1 MSGSE
6 ARALLRRARSAAL
19 ATALAGESGGGSG
32 GGSGGESGG
41 GWPYASLV
49 TIACDADAS
58 PILLLS
64 DLSDHTRNIARDDR
78 TSLLVE
84 AASNR
89 ANPQTGPRVTLL
101 GRIARTNGE
110 RHRRR
115 FLARHPGAGLY
126 AGFAD
131 FNVYRMQVERAHFVG
146 GFGRAAWLSSDDVL
160 LPPAPAAAAA
170 DAEPALLAE
179 WQKVRAE
186 QVSRVAE
193 RRLARPGAGWR
204 LIAVDPEGC
213 DLRRRGT
220 LSRLDFESVA
230 HSADELTAALEALF
244 AGSGSG
250 HQAG

>member
-1 MSGSE
+1 MSGVE

-19 ATALAGESGGGSG
+19 ATALASDG
-32 GGSGGESGG
+32 SGG

-64 DLSDHTRNIARDDR
+64 DLSDHTRNVARDDR
-78 TSLLVE
+78 ASLLIE

-89 ANPQTGPRVTLL
+89 ANPQTGPRVSLL
-101 GRIARTNGE
+101 GRVTRTTEE

-115 FLARHPGAGLY
+115 FLARHPSAGLY

-131 FNVYRMQVERAHFVG
+131 FNVYRMRVERAHFVG
-146 GFGRAAWLSSDDVL
+146 GFGRAIWLSPEDVL
-160 LPPAPAAAAA
+160 LDPYRAAAAA

-179 WQKVRAE
+179 WQGQRAE
-186 QVSRVAE
+186 QAARAAE
-193 RRLARPGAGWR
+193 HRLARPGAGWR
-204 LIAVDPEGC
+204 LIAIDPEGC

-220 LSRLDFESVA
+220 LSRLDFSRIVD
-230 HSADELTAALEALF
+230 SADELSAALGALF
-244 AGSGSG
+244 SSKAGGGS
-250 HQAG
+250 AA

>member
-1 MSGSE
+1 MSGGE

-19 ATALAGESGGGSG
+19 ATALAEGNGGGT
-32 GGSGGESGG
+32 GG

-78 TSLLVE
+78 ASLLVE

-101 GRIARTNGE
+101 GRIAKSDE
-110 RHRRR
+110 ARHRRR

-146 GFGRAAWLSSDDVL
+146 GFGRAAWLSADDVL
-160 LPPAPAAAAA
+160 LSAGPAAAAA

-179 WQKVRAE
+179 WQEARAE
-186 QVSRVAE
+186 QVSRAGE
-193 RRLARPGAGWR
+193 RRLARPGGGWR
-204 LIAVDPEGC
+204 LVAVDPEGC

-220 LSRLDFESVA
+220 LSRLDFGSLA
-230 HSADELTAALEALF
+230 RSADELSAALEALF
-244 AGSGSG
+244 AASGSDG
-250 HQAG
+250 PAD

>member
-1 MSGSE
+1 MTGVE

-19 ATALAGESGGGSG
+19 ATALAADG
-32 GGSGGESGG
+32 SGG

-78 TSLLVE
+78 ASLLIE

-89 ANPQTGPRVTLL
+89 ANPQTGPRVSLL
-101 GRIARTNGE
+101 GRVTRTGEE

-115 FLARHPGAGLY
+115 FLARHPSAGLY
-126 AGFAD
+126 ANFAD
-131 FNVYRMQVERAHFVG
+131 FNVYRMRVERAHFVG
-146 GFGRAAWLSSDDVL
+146 GFGRAAWLSPDDVL
-160 LPPAPAAAAA
+160 LDPRLAAAAA

-179 WQKVRAE
+179 WQGGRAE
-186 QVSRVAE
+186 QAARAAE
-193 RRLARPGAGWR
+193 HRLARPGAGWR
-204 LIAVDPEGC
+204 LIAIDPEGC

-220 LSRLDFESVA
+220 LSRLDFPRIVD
-230 HSADELTAALEALF
+230 SADELSAALEALF
-244 AGSGSG
+244 STKAGGG
-250 HQAG
+250 TPA

>member
-1 MSGSE
+1 MSGGE

-19 ATALAGESGGGSG
+19 ATALAEGNGGG
-32 GGSGGESGG
+32 SGG

-49 TIACDADAS
+49 TIACDGDAS

-78 TSLLVE
+78 ASLLVE

-101 GRIARTNGE
+101 GRIARTSEE

-160 LPPAPAAAAA
+160 LPPGPAAA
-170 DAEPALLAE
+170 DAEPALLAD
-179 WQKVRAE
+179 WQKARAE

-193 RRLARPGAGWR
+193 RRLARPGGGWR

-220 LSRLDFESVA
+220 LSRLDFGRVVDG
-230 HSADELTAALEALF
+230 ADELSVALEALF
-244 AGSGSG
+244 AGSGSDSP
-250 HQAG
+250 AG